1 MKSNNGTQFY
11 EQDRIYDGDGLATAI
26 PAEKSFHP
34 YYKTNSQFEP
44 KQDLTPQDIIFY
56 IMGLCGIIEVEERI
70 KNDER
75 IRKILPILW
84 QEIGKK
90 EIQREIRR
98 FWGVLPKKILRP
110 NLYEQGICES
120 WELQPRG
127 RVGTPNFK
135 DNSEKDFDFTQC
147 LFTMWEK
154 WKNRYTPYRWE
165 LSQQQFEQFNSFM
178 SQLPH
183 ETTQREKE
191 MYDLWETSKRFRV
204 LRETLSKVQ
213 EIWRS
218 IIPQKQS
225 VMRIRKLTPLTC
237 MRLMGFSNEDYQ
249 AMRDIGMSDAAIYH
263 MAGDS
268 IVVPVLISIFSQ
280 LIFEDDRHKDIVK
293 KYIEKEVI
301 EQ

>member
-280 LIFEDDRHKDIVK
+280 LIFEDDRHHDIVK